1 MGKFIS
7 ELIEKEIKIGENKD
21 DAVMYLNELKELL
34 INYEDW
40 FEKSRKI

>member
-21 DAVMYLNELKELL
+21 DVVMYLNELKELL

>member
-1 MGKFIS
+1 LGKFIS

>member
-7 ELIEKEIKIGENKD
+7 ELIEKEIKIWENKD

>member
-7 ELIEKEIKIGENKD
+7 ELIEEEIKIGENKD

>member
-7 ELIEKEIKIGENKD
+7 ELIEKEIKIGEKKD